1 MFLRADL
8 ALPLWCLV
16 AEYGYVQV
24 RIAAKLWKQRMTGG
38 FLGNPQET

>member
-24 RIAAKLWKQRMTGG
+24 RIVAKL
-38 FLGNPQET
+38 